1 MDKAWGKLTPQLRNM
16 FTLGKSHTVGMLA
29 SRGNFPRLRLGNQC
43 RLACGR
49 PWIGKNKNG
58 GFPRPFHLLNA
69 QLCQELYQLTYDHHE
84 LS

>member
-43 RLACGR
+43 RLACGQALDPER
-49 PWIGKNKNG
+49 I
-58 GFPRPFHLLNA
+58 RMAVSL
-69 QLCQELYQLTYDHHE
+69 DH
-84 LS
+84 SIS